1 MTTSAKF
8 RDGFRLAPGRV
19 LAGKYVVG
27 EQLGKGW
34 EGEVYHVTEVG
45 TGVERAAKFFF
56 PQRNPDNRAVLFYAK
71 KLDKLRTCPIVIQYH
86 TQEAFRYKGERITFL
101 ISDYVEGQLLS
112 EFVASQPGKRLH
124 WFEALHLVYALAKG
138 VEPIHRLRDYHGDLH
153 ADNII
158 VNRAGI
164 GFDVKLVD
172 MFEWGK
178 ATREHLLDDVCYI
191 ARILYDAVGGV
202 KHYKKQP
209 QVVKDVCCGLK
220 RSLIAKKFRNA
231 GELRVWLETIDW

>member
-138 VEPIHRLRDYHGDLH
+138 VEPT
-153 ADNII
+153 AC
-158 VNRAGI
+158 
-164 GFDVKLVD
+164 
-172 MFEWGK
+172 
-178 ATREHLLDDVCYI
+178 ATTT
-191 ARILYDAVGGV
+191 ATSTPTTSSSTA
-202 KHYKKQP
+202 P
-209 QVVKDVCCGLK
+209 A
-220 RSLIAKKFRNA
+220 SAS
-231 GELRVWLETIDW
+231 T